1 MSGWEVYDVGAVQVV
16 PEQGSDEVLHDLDS
30 DCICGPDV
38 DFSGLRPLVT
48 HHSLDGRE
56 ANE

>member
-1 MSGWEVYDVGAVQVV
+1 MSGWEVIDLASVHVV
-16 PEQGSDEVLHDLDS
+16 PEQGTDAITHDLDV
-30 DCICGPDV
+30 DCVCGPDV
-38 DFSGLRPLVT
+38 EFTDGRPMVT